1 MEVKNK
7 TKERIIIMQT
17 KVPLQTYLIALSICK
32 TTNIT
37 LQEYLKNLIQRDVA
51 EKLEKGISLCQN

>member
-1 MEVKNK
+1 MEVKN
-7 TKERIIIMQT
+7 KERIIIMQT

-32 TTNIT
+32 TADIT

-51 EKLEKGISLCQN
+51 EKLEKGILICQS